1 MKRSSKLMTMF
12 LALCLVVTSVTCFP
26 STALA
31 KNPLSI
37 QQVKKLAK
45 KQVKGGTILDV
56 ERDYEKGV
64 LVYDVEMLKGKKE
77 YDLTYRASDSKLI
90 SYGWEIQSWYI
101 ARGKGKV
108 ISVNKCK
115 NLAKK
120 EVPGGQILSVV
131 RKRSGGVDIYKVK
144 AKKGNKK
151 YEMEF
156 HARTGKLL
164 EYDWEL
170 AKKDNH
176 STDKY
181 IGEAKAKQIALKEA
195 GGGAVI
201 KIEFEMDHGIP
212 VYEVEVIYNELE
224 YDIEIHAKTGAVLD
238 VDVDYLYE

>member
-1 MKRSSKLMTMF
+1 MKRLMTM
-12 LALCLVVTSVTCFP
+12 LLIVCLVMTSVVSFP

-31 KNPLSI
+31 KNPLTI
-37 QQVKKLAK
+37 QQVKRLAK
-45 KQVKGGTILDV
+45 KQVKGGKIIGV

-64 LVYDVEMLKGKKE
+64 LVYDVEMIKGKKE

-101 ARGKGKV
+101 TRGKGKI
-108 ISVNKCK
+108 ISINMCR

-131 RKRSGGVDIYKVK
+131 RKRSAGADIYNVK

-151 YEMEF
+151 YEMEL
-156 HARTGKLL
+156 HARTSKLL
-164 EYDWEL
+164 KYEWEL
-170 AKKDNH
+170 TKKNNN
-176 STDKY
+176 SADKY
-181 IGEAKAKQIALKEA
+181 IGEAKAKQIALREA
-195 GGGAVI
+195 GGGTVI

-212 VYEVEVIYNELE
+212 VYEVEIINDELE